1 MFSDWSLQAL
11 SLYICIVLQEGVILI
26 DNQNIRDVTQSSLRQ
41 EIGVVPQDTV
51 LFNDT
56 IG

>member
-11 SLYICIVLQEGVILI
+11 SLYICLVLQEGVILI

>member
-11 SLYICIVLQEGVILI
+11 SLYICLVLQEGVILI
-26 DNQNIRDVTQSSLRQ
+26 DNQNIRDFTQSSLRQ